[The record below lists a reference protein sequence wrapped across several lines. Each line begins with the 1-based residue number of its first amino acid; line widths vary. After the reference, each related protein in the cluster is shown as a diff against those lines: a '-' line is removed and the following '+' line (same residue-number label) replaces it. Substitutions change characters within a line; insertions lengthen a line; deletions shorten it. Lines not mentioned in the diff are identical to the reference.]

1 MSFLEGLLKPWLLDA
16 PPPRDSDSA
25 DLEWGPRVFISN
37 QFPGEAAA
45 ASPPRAALKNHW
57 LRANKCPIVE
67 KHLPV
72 YVLMTEELRH
82 VPVSFFYRKADTS
95 QSELR
100 IEFSMVWKL
109 IEPCFLDICIHDK
122 ISPTKHS
129 HSLMCTVTGLC
140 PYKFVYLLKFICKP
154 KTNLVMLFFFFLK

>member
-1 MSFLEGLLKPWLLDA
+1 MVFDPTSSIKPWLFLHQRTMSHWPTGGGEVGRDQINCKTLSIGLKPEGA
-16 PPPRDSDSA
+16 DEFPGGPFKTLIARCPPPPRDSDSA

-100 IEFSMVWKL
+100 IEFSMV
-109 IEPCFLDICIHDK
+109 
-122 ISPTKHS
+122 
-129 HSLMCTVTGLC
+129 
-140 PYKFVYLLKFICKP
+140 
-154 KTNLVMLFFFFLK
+154 